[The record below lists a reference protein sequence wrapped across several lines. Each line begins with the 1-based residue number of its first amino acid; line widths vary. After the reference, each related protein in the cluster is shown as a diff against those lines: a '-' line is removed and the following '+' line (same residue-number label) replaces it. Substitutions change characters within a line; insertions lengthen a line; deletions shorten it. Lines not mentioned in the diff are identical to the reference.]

1 MARVI
6 LLRAVLI
13 VLALACYA
21 HAFYL
26 PGVAPIEYNA
36 GDRVYL
42 SVNQLTSVHTQL
54 PMRYYTLPFCRPETI
69 EDDRENLGEL
79 LLGDRIENSPY
90 LLAAKQSES
99 CKVLCPVTLT
109 KDEANAFIEAVEQE
123 YRVHWIVDGLPSAT
137 KKSMTD
143 ANGEPKSLYEAGHP
157 VGETVLAAGKP
168 TTLLNNHVDITI
180 LYHEEP
186 VDYTGARVVGFEVRA
201 HSVAHNLDYPKDG
214 TPSTCPPQSGAAP
227 LVLEKDKEGQKAL
240 FTYSVKWEQSEHKWA
255 SRWDSYLLMTDDQ
268 IHWFSIINSLMIVLF
283 LTGMVAMIMMR
294 TLHADVRRYREMAE
308 NAEEAQ
314 EETGWKLVHGDVFR
328 APSHPMLLA
337 VSVGN
342 GVQVFAMTVVTMIF
356 AVLGFLSP
364 ANRGALMTAMVVLLV
379 VMGIRSGYYSA
390 RIYKMFKGKN
400 LTRNT
405 LATAMLYPS
414 IVFTIFFVLNTII
427 MGQKTYGAVP
437 FLTLLEVLGLWLCIS
452 VPLAFLG
459 AYFGWKKPVDEPPVR
474 VNQIPR
480 QIPEQVWY
488 MKPIVSILMGGI
500 LPFGAIF
507 IELFFILSSIWL
519 HKFYYLFGFLFIVFV
534 ILILTCA
541 EITIVMCYFQLCS
554 EDYHWW
560 WRAFLTSGASALY
573 VFLYSVFYFFS
584 RLQITKFVSAML
596 YMGYTAIM
604 ALEFFLLTGTIGFFA
619 CYYFVRQIYSSIKVD

>member
-1 MARVI
+1 MARLL
-6 LLRAVLI
+6 LLRAVLV
-13 VLALACYA
+13 VLALVYA
-21 HAFYL
+21 THAFYL
-26 PGVAPIEYNA
+26 PGVAPIEYYPT
-36 GDRVYL
+36 DRVYL

-54 PMRYYTLPFCRPETI
+54 PMRYYALPFCLPPEGI

-90 LLAAKQSES
+90 ILLAKTAEP
-99 CKVLCPVTLT
+99 CKVLCEVQLN
-109 KDEANAFIEAVEQE
+109 KEQIKAFIEAVEQE
-123 YRVHWIVDGLPSAT
+123 YRVHWIVDSLPAAT
-137 KKSMTD
+137 KKTMTD
-143 ANGEPKSLYEAGHP
+143 MNGLAQYSYDAGFP
-157 VGETVLAAGKP
+157 VGEIVISGGKP
-168 TTLLNNHVDITI
+168 TSMNNHVDITI

-186 VDYTGARVVGFEVRA
+186 VDYQGIRVVGFEVHAR
-201 HSVAHNLDYPKDG
+201 SVAHNLEFTKGSHPD
-214 TPSTCPPQSGAAP
+214 TCPPSPQSPA
-227 LVLEKDKEGQKAL
+227 LVLDKEKDEQRVL
-240 FTYSVKWEQSEHKWA
+240 FTYSVKWEASEHKWA

-342 GVQVFAMTVVTMIF
+342 GVQVFAMTVITMIF

-364 ANRGALMTAMVVLLV
+364 ANRGALMTAVVVLLV
-379 VMGIRSGYYSA
+379 VMGICSGFYSA
-390 RIYKMFKGKN
+390 RIYKMFKGKAW
-400 LTRNT
+400 TKNT
-405 LATAMLYPS
+405 LTTALLYPS
-414 IVFTIFFVLNTII
+414 IVFSIFFILNTII

-437 FLTLLEVLGLWLCIS
+437 FLTLLEVLGLWLGVS
-452 VPLAFLG
+452 VPLTFLG
-459 AYFGWKKPVDEPPVR
+459 AYFGLKKPVEEPPVR

-596 YMGYTAIM
+596 YMGYTTIM

-619 CYYFVRQIYSSIKVD
+619 CYYFVRQIYASIKVD